1 MPVSIVI
8 YEDNTRLRQSLELLL
23 SDGMGFKVVGAFSEC
38 IHAVKQMEE
47 LLPSLVIMDI
57 DMPGIDGI
65 EGVKMIKSVFPDIKV
80 IMHTVFEDDNRIF
93 ESICAGA
100 DGYLLKNTSPL
111 QFVKNLEE
119 VMQGGAPMSPFVA
132 QKVFN
137 HFRKQALPLQDPFNL
152 TDREKIILDLLV
164 KGNSYKMI
172 ASDCSITLDTVKKH
186 LHNIY
191 QKLQVS
197 CGTEAV
203 AKALQHKIV
212 KFN

>member
-38 IHAVKQMEE
+38 VHVIKQMEA

-57 DMPGIDGI
+57 DMPGINGI

-152 TDREKIILDLLV
+152 TEREKIILDLLV